1 MIDCTNAV
9 GSVVVCYV
17 VDYQNKIDTT
27 HLDIENTTF
36 ELIIRDYRAILIIKY
51 KLRSPKICCK

>member
-9 GSVVVCYV
+9 GSVVVCYI

-36 ELIIRDYRAILIIKY
+36 ELIIRDYREIHN
-51 KLRSPKICCK
+51 